1 MWVGLGAAMLGGA
14 VAQGTGAV
22 VELPSSKQL
31 GAVPGSPQRVNSEPI
46 SMAVS
51 PDGRYVVTVNVGYGT
66 FESKYEQ
73 SLAVM
78 DTQTGKVTDFPD
90 ARTGVDSKET
100 LYSGLAFSP
109 SGHYLY
115 ASMASLTAP
124 EGDKATGN
132 REQGTGNREQGT
144 AKTGNGIAVY
154 GFDAGKITPER
165 LIPIGL
171 QKLEGARKT
180 KLIGGADGAMGVP
193 YPAAIAV
200 IPPIH
205 GDETAMNGAPGLV
218 AGERLLV
225 ADNLSDDALMIDAMT
240 GKVLTRF
247 DLSESDAVPS
257 TYPVALAVS
266 KDGTRGFVALWNASE
281 VVELDLKAGLL
292 GRKLELLKPGDPVKP
307 GSHPCAMA
315 VSPDGKTLYVTLAN
329 RDAVAA
335 VDISGG
341 MVPNIGME
349 HSGPAWV
356 PSGKGSPKFE
366 VKGYYDTRL
375 PGQSYFGAE
384 PVALALSA
392 DGSRLYAAN
401 MGSDAV
407 AVIDTKK
414 LMEKAAKQ
422 GMVEPV
428 GFVPTEWMPMSLAIL
443 PTHGGKTAMNG
454 APGSVTGEHLYI
466 ATDKGRGTGP
476 NDFAQKQATGGVSRH
491 GDFSYIATLLYGSL
505 AAVDVSKVDMKAA
518 TAEVM
523 TANRMKAAEER
534 IEFAESIKATAGPST
549 TPSLRSGAA
558 QDDKQKK
565 KEADSSAPSPQ
576 RASSPG
582 TLNSLRN
589 DNQAWAGPIKH
600 VIYIIKENRTYDQIF
615 GDLKATNGRPV
626 GNGDA
631 GLAMY
636 GESVTPNQ
644 HKLALQF
651 GVLDNFFDSG
661 EVSGDGHEWSNAAI
675 STDYNEKTW
684 QQQYRNGQ
692 RTYDYEG
699 VVANGYPLLQKIAD
713 VNEPASGFMWG
724 NAEAHGRTHYNFGEY
739 ISSTFCGAKKS
750 GSSQEGPVLEGPN
763 CAKSAIVPGETIPA
777 EWGGGVS
784 KWPWAI
790 PLLAGNVATKPEL
803 VGHFAAECPDFNLR
817 VPDQIRAE
825 VFLRHL
831 AGWVADRAT
840 GKDTMPNY
848 ITVRMGDDH
857 TAGTVVGG
865 PTPKASVADN
875 DLAVGRVVD
884 AVSHSAYWD
893 DTAIFILEDDAQ
905 NGADHVDA
913 HRSLALVVSKYA
925 PRAADGGTFVDSRF
939 YTTVS
944 VVRTMETLLGLPPMN
959 NNDALAPLL
968 GSMFTGPGDQ
978 LPFAA
983 DTANRENGLIYTA
996 NTANAVGAKESAKMD
1011 FTHADRADPSKLN
1024 VILWRDAMGD
1034 AAVPTQ
1040 LTEKQRKAKKD
1051 ADDD

>member
-1 MWVGLGAAMLGGA
+1 MRGRFLWSGARVGLGAMLLAASVVYG
-14 VAQGTGAV
+14 QGTV
-22 VELPSSKQL
+22 VDLPSSKQL
-31 GAVPGSPQRVNSEPI
+31 GEVPGDPQRVNSEPV

-51 PDGRYVVTVNVGYGT
+51 PDGRYVVTVNAGYGT

-78 DTQTGKVTDFPD
+78 DTRTGRVVDFPD
-90 ARTGVDSKET
+90 ERTATMGKQT
-100 LYSGLAFSP
+100 LYSGLAFS
-109 SGHYLY
+109 GDGRHLY
-115 ASMASLTAP
+115 ASMASLTDP
-124 EGDKATGN
+124 TGSEKGDV
-132 REQGTGNREQGT
+132 
-144 AKTGNGIAVY
+144 GNGIAVY
-154 GFDAGKITPER
+154 GFDGGKITPER

-171 QKLEGARKT
+171 QKLAGTRRT
-180 KLIGGADGAMGVP
+180 KLVGGVDGAMGVP

-200 IPPIH
+200 IDPTH
-205 GDETAMNGAPGLV
+205 DDKAVMSGAPGFV

-225 ADNLSDDALMIDAMT
+225 ADNLSDDALVIDPRN
-240 GKVLTRF
+240 GKLEMRF
-247 DLSESDAVPS
+247 DLSENDAVPS
-257 TYPVALAVS
+257 TYPVAVAVS
-266 KDGTRGFVALWNASE
+266 RDGARGFVALWNASE
-281 VVELDLKAGLL
+281 AVELDLVNGKV
-292 GRKLELLKPGDPVKP
+292 GRRLALLKPSDPVKP
-307 GSHPCAMA
+307 GTHPCAMV
-315 VSPDGKTLYVTLAN
+315 VSPDGKTLYVALAN

-341 MVPNIGME
+341 KSQVSESRPGAPG
-349 HSGPAWV
+349 SGAR
-356 PSGKGSPKFE
+356 FA
-366 VKGYYDTRL
+366 VKGYFDTRL
-375 PGQSYFGAE
+375 PGQSHFGAE
-384 PVALALSA
+384 PVALAVSG

-407 AVIDTKK
+407 AVIDTRK
-414 LMEKAAKQ
+414 LTAAAAKH

-428 GFVPTEWMPMSLAIL
+428 GFIPTEWMPMSVAL
-443 PTHGGKTAMNG
+443 
-454 APGSVTGEHLYI
+454 VTGNREQGTGKSEKLYI

-476 NDFAQKQATGGVSRH
+476 NNFAQRVSATAIPKTKQEFT
-491 GDFSYIATLLYGSL
+491 YIATLLYGSL
-505 AAVDVSKVDMKAA
+505 AAVDVGAVDLKAA

-523 TANRMKAAEER
+523 QANRMKAAAER
-534 IEFAESIKATAGPST
+534 IEFAASTKTTAGPST
-549 TPSLRSGAA
+549 ASGAKYAPDSA
-558 QDDKQKK
+558 QDDKQKIGYDK
-565 KEADSSAPSPQ
+565 QTNRDDKQ
-576 RASSPG
+576 G
-582 TLNSLRN
+582 
-589 DNQAWAGPIKH
+589 AGPIKH

-615 GDLKATNGRPV
+615 GDLKQNGRPV

-631 GLAMY
+631 RLAMY

-699 VVANGYPLLQKIAD
+699 VVSEGYPLLQKIAD
-713 VNEPASGFMWG
+713 VNEPASGYMWG
-724 NAEAHGRTHYNFGEY
+724 NAEAHGRTHTNFGEF

-750 GSSQEGPVLEGPN
+750 GSSQEGPLLEGVK
-763 CAKSAIVPGETIPA
+763 CAREAIQQGEVIPA

-784 KWPWAI
+784 RWPWAI

-825 VFLRHL
+825 VFLRHF
-831 AGWVADRAT
+831 AGWVADRAA
-840 GKDTMPNY
+840 GKNTMPNY
-848 ITVRMGDDH
+848 ITVRLGDDH
-857 TAGTVVGG
+857 TAGTTVGG

-884 AVSHSAYWD
+884 AVSHSAYWE

-913 HRSLALVVSKYA
+913 HRSLAVVVSKYS
-925 PRAADGGTFVDSRF
+925 PRAKDGGTFVDSRF

-959 NNDALAPLL
+959 NNDALAPLM
-968 GSMFTGPGDQ
+968 GPMFSGPGDQ
-978 LPFAA
+978 RPFAA
-983 DTANRENGLIYTA
+983 DYANRENGLIYTA
-996 NTANAVGAKESAKMD
+996 NAKTAVGSRESAKMD
-1011 FTHADRADPSKLN
+1011 FTHADRADSSKLN

-1034 AAVPTQ
+1034 AAVPAQ
-1040 LTEKQRKAKKD
+1040 LTEKQKKAKKD
-1051 ADDD
+1051 DD